1 MTKQPKTVTLSV
13 DDYYNRLAWH
23 EYQGDV
29 AAAVAL
35 HSLALYFDPPMDVDE
50 GRVSDRVLKY
60 REDAKRINNPST
72 WP

>member
-1 MTKQPKTVTLSV
+1 MSKQPKTVTLSV
-13 DDYYNRLAWH
+13 DDYYDRLAWH
-23 EYQGDV
+23 EYKGDV

-35 HSLALYFDPPMDVDE
+35 QSLALYFDPPMEVDE

-72 WP
+72 WA